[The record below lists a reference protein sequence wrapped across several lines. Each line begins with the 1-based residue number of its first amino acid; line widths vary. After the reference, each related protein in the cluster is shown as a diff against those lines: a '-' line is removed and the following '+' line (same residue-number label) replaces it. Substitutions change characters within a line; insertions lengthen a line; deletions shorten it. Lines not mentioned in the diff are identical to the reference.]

1 MEKWKQP
8 ATLWLLAGATLSL
21 CVLILVAWGT
31 HSSPAVLVNDA
42 KVLEAA
48 EQMLECARAG
58 DFQALEDRMQG
69 TPDLGA
75 GPGEADSAQ
84 SLLWQAYLSS
94 ITYTLPERCH
104 AQNGSIVAEISVS
117 CLDLSAVTTAMET
130 LAPELL
136 AQAVRE
142 ADSEETIYDGENG
155 YREEFL
161 AGVLREAATQALARE
176 RQRVEYTLS
185 LSFAREGG
193 RWQVVPTEEL
203 LQFLSGFVSE

>member
-1 MEKWKQP
+1 MEKRKQP
-8 ATLWLLAGATLSL
+8 ANLWLLAGAVISL

-48 EQMLECARAG
+48 EQMLECARSG
-58 DFQALEDRMQG
+58 DFKALEDLMQG
-69 TPDLGA
+69 APDLGT
-75 GPGEADSAQ
+75 GPGEEDTAQ
-84 SLLWQAYLSS
+84 NLLWRAYLNS

-104 AQNGSIVAEISVS
+104 AQDGGIGVEISVS

-142 ADSEETIYDGENG
+142 ADNEETIYDGENG

-161 AGVLREAATQALARE
+161 AHVLREAANQALSRE
-176 RQRVEYTLS
+176 AQQVEYTLN
-185 LSFAREGG
+185 LSFAREKGC
-193 RWQVVPTEEL
+193 WQVVPTEEL
-203 LQFLSGFVSE
+203 LEFLSGFVSG